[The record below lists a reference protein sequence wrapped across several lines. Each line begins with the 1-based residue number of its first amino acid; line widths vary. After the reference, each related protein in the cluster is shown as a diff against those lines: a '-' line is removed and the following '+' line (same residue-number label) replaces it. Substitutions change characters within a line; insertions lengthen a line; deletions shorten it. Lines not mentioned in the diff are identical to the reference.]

1 MQLLT
6 NVTAPTVLLV
16 EDDPPIRQ
24 LIRRMLEARAYRV
37 LEARSGK
44 EAVVAAR
51 RCQDPIDLLIA
62 DVILP
67 DFDGFTVTER
77 LAPLHPETRVL
88 YMSGYAQD
96 SVAVRGG
103 LRESQEPYLWK
114 PFTAEE
120 LERKVR
126 EVLDAG
132 TREAQG
138 LEWFV

>member
-37 LEARSGK
+37 LEARNGK

-96 SVAVRGG
+96 SVVVRGG
-103 LRESQEPYLWK
+103 LQESQRPYLWK
-114 PFTAEE
+114 PFTSEE
-120 LERKVR
+120 FGRKVR

-132 TREAQG
+132 ARDAQG
-138 LEWFV
+138 SDGS

>member
-51 RCQDPIDLLIA
+51 RCQDPIDLLIT

-103 LRESQEPYLWK
+103 LQESQKPYLWK
-114 PFTAEE
+114 PFTSEE
-120 LERKVR
+120 FERKVR

-132 TREAQG
+132 AREAQG
-138 LEWFV
+138 SDGS